1 MPIESRPSGSSSRLP
16 WRQLRLAVVSAVG
29 YGALM
34 SSVLPGTWP
43 LMPFPQTHPVVLAGL
58 LGIPIGLIVRRGWA
72 PLLPLTL
79 IVALNPPQTG
89 IAGSLVAFLVVGPS
103 GAAGIAL
110 GMAVG
115 RRLQRMVLR
124 RMLKPAR
131 ARGAPRKRGS
141 ASLMNPQP
149 D

>member
-1 MPIESRPSGSSSRLP
+1 MPIESKPSGSNSRLP
-16 WRQLRLAVVSAVG
+16 WRQLRLALVSAVG

-34 SSVLPGTWP
+34 SAVLPGTWP

-58 LGIPIGLIVRRGWA
+58 LSIPVGLIVRRGWA

-89 IAGSLVAFLVVGPS
+89 IAGSVVAFLVVGPF
-103 GAAGIAL
+103 GVAGIAL

-124 RMLKPAR
+124 RMLAR
-131 ARGAPRKRGS
+131 ARVRPAR
-141 ASLMNPQP
+141 LMSPQP